1 MHRHDSIYTDSFLQ
15 KVLCANMFATLLC
28 LLYVVRQHVSFI
40 AMFPTLL
47 CFLRCYVCYVAMFA
61 MLLCLLCSAPT
72 CLLWVWL
79 TISTARM
86 ETISTARMERKET
99 HVGSYEV
106 TTAMAVI
113 AICKKCALCQTF
125 MELVHDQTHFLN
137 LHPLCTWKSILVAA
151 PQHHLSGSFVVVV
164 LLLLLL
170 LLLMLCTPTPRK

>member
-1 MHRHDSIYTDSFLQ
+1 
-15 KVLCANMFATLLC
+15 
-28 LLYVVRQHVSFI
+28 
-40 AMFPTLL
+40 
-47 CFLRCYVCYVAMFA
+47 
-61 MLLCLLCSAPT
+61 
-72 CLLWVWL
+72 
-79 TISTARM
+79 M